1 MALSHDLP
9 IYLATM
15 KLLSLT
21 IEKTKCYPRFYR
33 YTVGE
38 KMVNI
43 NLELLSLI
51 YRANSSY
58 NKLPIITQLDDRY
71 RMLVMLFRLS
81 VEQRVIPQNNYAKY
95 AELIERIGRQV
106 TGWKQYYEKMG
117 ASKA

>member
-1 MALSHDLP
+1 MALSHELP
-9 IYLATM
+9 IYLDTM

-43 NLELLSLI
+43 NLDMLSLI

-58 NKLPIITQLDDRY
+58 EKISILSDFLDKYKDINNA
-71 RMLVMLFRLS
+71 LS
-81 VEQRVIPQNNYAKY
+81 H
-95 AELIERIGRQV
+95 
-106 TGWKQYYEKMG
+106 
-117 ASKA
+117 

>member
-1 MALSHDLP
+1 MALSHELP
-9 IYLATM
+9 IYLDTM

-21 IEKTKCYPRFYR
+21 IEKTKSYPRFYR

-43 NLELLSLI
+43 NLDMLSLI

-95 AELIERIGRQV
+95 AAQIEKIGRQI

-117 ASKA
+117 ASKV

>member
-38 KMVNI
+38 KMVNS
-43 NLELLSLI
+43 NLDMLSLI
-51 YRANSSY
+51 YRANSNDEKISMMIELLIKY
-58 NKLPIITQLDDRY
+58 NND
-71 RMLVMLFRLS
+71 
-81 VEQRVIPQNNYAKY
+81 A
-95 AELIERIGRQV
+95 
-106 TGWKQYYEKMG
+106 
-117 ASKA
+117 